1 MAAADGADLLDRP
14 HDREQRALDRLQVA
28 DLRGGIQA
36 QAVARER
43 LAGPRPLA
51 PPRDAKARA
60 RGCDLRHAQVLEHA
74 QRLDE
79 PELLVDECKT
89 ELAELSRREWQPHR
103 LAVDFEL
110 AVLRLVEAGED
121 LDQGRLPRTVL
132 PEQAV
137 DLPGENA
144 QVDAAQRSG
153 PAEALRQVAES
164 QARLPG
170 VAHGPSSGGP

>member
-1 MAAADGADLLDRP
+1 MSTSRLTADDKYEIAACITNMALFADL
-14 HDREQRALDRLQVA
+14 HEWENFTALY
-28 DLRGGIQA
+28 
-36 QAVARER
+36 
-43 LAGPRPLA
+43 
-51 PPRDAKARA
+51 
-60 RGCDLRHAQVLEHA
+60 
-74 QRLDE
+74 E
-79 PELLVDECKT
+79 PKLLVDECKT

-103 LAVDFEL
+103 LAVDLEL

-170 VAHGPSSGGP
+170 AAHGYFRPQSFW